1 MEVITKYNIN
11 DKVWLIIDNQAVSAN
26 ITRVI
31 ISVESTDSCTVSYSL
46 NYGSTEYSEDQ
57 LFSTKEDLLKSL

>member
-11 DKVWLIIDNQAVSAN
+11 DKVWLIIDNQAVRAN

-31 ISVESTDSCTVSYSL
+31 ISVESTDSCKISYSL
-46 NYGSTEYSEDQ
+46 NYGSTEYPEDQ
-57 LFSTKEDLLKSL
+57 LFSTKEDLIKSL

>member
-11 DKVWLIIDNQAVSAN
+11 DKVWLIIDNQAVRAD

-31 ISVESTDSCTVSYSL
+31 ISAESTDSCKVSYSL
-46 NYGSTEYSEDQ
+46 NHGSIEYPEDQ